1 MASPDPTLLIQ
12 DLLSPPDPSS
22 QPATLLQLITYHLS
36 TIPLST
42 PHRTLI
48 SLVPRYTLTAPALW
62 LSTPQSASTDA
73 PKAHWDLHVA
83 VYSSFLH
90 AVLLRLDS
98 ISSSSTGTGWSARS
112 AVQTFLNELLAGLWA
127 EPPSGEPENGRGVRP
142 EVRLTVLSGVLAGLQ
157 EWKRRKEKFWVGGTK
172 MLGRLESEVG
182 RAWMEW
188 VGTVDGRGIRAAENR
203 LPAWLAAQTLPMV
216 DPNALAKDYPIPDL
230 LAYLSDSFASVFDQ
244 GNLFTCPPLSSDL
257 SRTPEGVS
265 WASPSPS
272 HTYLTS
278 ITQSP
283 LFVSL
288 GPLSRAIGRTLSA
301 AAQLATS
308 ASSPA
313 AEPASSAIHHLSQT
327 ILFVSSRL
335 SAGWASTPW
344 SDLLDDAA
352 LSPSTRSQTQPWTIL
367 KSLLFAQTLLYSS
380 LLEVI
385 SNSPSSG
392 EPTKGQRQLAR
403 EVVVALGKTYFIASR
418 FGQGGFKTWRAVL
431 AGMVDVAAAASPA
444 SARLTGDKVSPAEE
458 LVTELEPP
466 EPTGEGGRHD
476 RLVERAEAT
485 FWMNTV
491 EQVMDELSD
500 RYVEDRVLAGCR
512 RYLEDATY
520 PEPFESA
527 HSVLLAVFSTGKH
540 CVNDLAPW
548 YTTLLLR
555 AQPDLMSPSQLR
567 FAFSKMVY
575 AVSQTDDALAWWCIR
590 ELLAA
595 IDNLPTSTATNA
607 PEPGFVSVDPARP
620 SLRELSDNADGDL
633 RVAPAPVSPPHPFT
647 TAAPTLES
655 RSLSLP
661 RGALLLTSIALLPSI
676 NLVLFLSLL
685 SHIERLI
692 RLEPAGSDSRT
703 ALAEWV
709 FEVLGTGMDV
719 VKRGE
724 GARWWLEHGEGLIR
738 EEKEGDAEEMGGEME
753 EGVEKVVLDEDVRS
767 SASLLSIYPLSA
779 SFTPRQPQPSTLAAT
794 LLSSSPDTET
804 VVVEQPPAEPA
815 AVAWTS
821 PAPPAVPSHAAES
834 APAPAAAP
842 WSPSPSTP
850 IESRSTSSDEAASVL
865 QRHFRR
871 HLARGEALS
880 KLTSLSTSFQ
890 SRQSAFSRPPSFV
903 FQSSPSP
910 SSSRSPTPP
919 LAFGAPIAS
928 FLASEDFLVNLLSEV
943 DAVASG
949 GDRAIESAR
958 KELVRKVEKELARL
972 EAMKERA
979 WEKRTEKA
987 SQKEQ
992 EADVVEMSPTAEDA
1006 QASATLD
1013 VPARPAVDSPSP
1025 SPALAEGVS
1034 PASEPTSPAPAA
1046 DATPAPTSTPLT
1058 AHAVSTLSALAAR
1071 VSRPPS
1077 PAPSDSSA
1085 TSSTRSVSSGSSAVD
1100 ACLSE
1105 ILRSAQKLD
1114 DAVARREEAE
1124 PVRD

>member
-12 DLLSPPDPSS
+12 DLLSPPDPSL

-42 PHRTLI
+42 PHLTLI
-48 SLVPRYTLTAPALW
+48 SLVSRYTLTAPALW

-83 VYSSFLH
+83 VYSAFLH

-112 AVQTFLNELLAGLWA
+112 AVQTFLNELLAGIWA
-127 EPPSGEPENGRGVRP
+127 EPPSGEPENGRGARP

-157 EWKRRKEKFWVGGTK
+157 EWKRRKEKLWVGGTK

-182 RAWMEW
+182 RAWTEW
-188 VGTVDGRGIRAAENR
+188 IGT
-203 LPAWLAAQTLPMV
+203 TLPMV

-265 WASPSPS
+265 WASLSPS

-308 ASSPA
+308 ASSPT
-313 AEPASSAIHHLSQT
+313 AEPAFSAIQNLSQT

-367 KSLLFAQTLLYSS
+367 KSLLFAQTLVYSS

-403 EVVVALGKTYFIASR
+403 EAVVALGKTYFIASR

-458 LVTELEPP
+458 LVSELEPP
-466 EPTGEGGRHD
+466 EPTGEGGRHE

-485 FWMNTV
+485 FWMNTA

-527 HSVLLAVFSTGKH
+527 HSVLLAVFSTGKP

-567 FAFSKMVY
+567 FAFSNMVY

-607 PEPGFVSVDPARP
+607 PELGFVSVEPARP
-620 SLRELSDNADGDL
+620 SLRDLSDNADGDL
-633 RVAPAPVSPPHPFT
+633 GVAAPPVSPPHPFT

-661 RGALLLTSIALLPSI
+661 RGALLMTLIALLPSI

-719 VKRGE
+719 IKRSE

-738 EEKEGDAEEMGGEME
+738 EEKEGDAEEMGEGME
-753 EGVEKVVLDEDVRS
+753 ERVEKVVLDEG
-767 SASLLSIYPLSA
+767 
-779 SFTPRQPQPSTLAAT
+779 PSEH
-794 LLSSSPDTET
+794 S
-804 VVVEQPPAEPA
+804 
-815 AVAWTS
+815 
-821 PAPPAVPSHAAES
+821 
-834 APAPAAAP
+834 
-842 WSPSPSTP
+842 
-850 IESRSTSSDEAASVL
+850 
-865 QRHFRR
+865 
-871 HLARGEALS
+871 
-880 KLTSLSTSFQ
+880 
-890 SRQSAFSRPPSFV
+890 
-903 FQSSPSP
+903 
-910 SSSRSPTPP
+910 
-919 LAFGAPIAS
+919 
-928 FLASEDFLVNLLSEV
+928 
-943 DAVASG
+943 
-949 GDRAIESAR
+949 R
-958 KELVRKVEKELARL
+958 KEVESL
-972 EAMKERA
+972 
-979 WEKRTEKA
+979 
-987 SQKEQ
+987 
-992 EADVVEMSPTAEDA
+992 
-1006 QASATLD
+1006 
-1013 VPARPAVDSPSP
+1013 
-1025 SPALAEGVS
+1025 
-1034 PASEPTSPAPAA
+1034 
-1046 DATPAPTSTPLT
+1046 
-1058 AHAVSTLSALAAR
+1058 
-1071 VSRPPS
+1071 
-1077 PAPSDSSA
+1077 
-1085 TSSTRSVSSGSSAVD
+1085 
-1100 ACLSE
+1100 
-1105 ILRSAQKLD
+1105 
-1114 DAVARREEAE
+1114 
-1124 PVRD
+1124 